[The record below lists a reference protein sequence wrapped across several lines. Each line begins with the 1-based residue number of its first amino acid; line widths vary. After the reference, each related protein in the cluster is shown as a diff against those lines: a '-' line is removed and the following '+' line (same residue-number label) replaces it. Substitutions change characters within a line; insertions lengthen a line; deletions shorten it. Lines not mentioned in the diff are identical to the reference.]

1 MAFKSNVIIDEPEKR
16 SYNIVVK
23 HIVKW
28 KLSNN
33 KIIYKQYEIGIIPL
47 LKHAQD
53 SLTVQ
58 RPIKENDYF

>member
-1 MAFKSNVIIDEPEKR
+1 LAFESNVIIDEPEKR

-28 KLSNN
+28 KLSYN

-47 LKHAQD
+47 H
-53 SLTVQ
+53 
-58 RPIKENDYF
+58 IKICTRYLNCTRANKRK